1 MSLFAWFNCDL
12 SFHFITSCKIA
23 TNGRAHLQNMNWK
36 FLWYIFFSWENMNL
50 FTQDSLAIT
59 YQIKISTQGSTVEPI
74 TSIKVIYGNTDNWS
88 KKRSLFTAIVNHI
101 YKSMFSPHR
110 RIQIDPHLSPCRK
123 FTSYWIKDQYKTGNI
138 ESDRNKVCVW
148 GGGKNLELMV
158 KEKDFLNRTA
168 LVQKLR
174 SIINKWDLAKLKSFW
189 VAKDTSFGKNAR
201 LQNGKRF
208 CQTAHLLEALYIN

>member
-1 MSLFAWFNCDL
+1 
-12 SFHFITSCKIA
+12 
-23 TNGRAHLQNMNWK
+23 
-36 FLWYIFFSWENMNL
+36 
-50 FTQDSLAIT
+50 
-59 YQIKISTQGSTVEPI
+59 
-74 TSIKVIYGNTDNWS
+74 
-88 KKRSLFTAIVNHI
+88 
-101 YKSMFSPHR
+101 MFSPHR

-138 ESDRNKVCVW
+138 ESDRNKVCV
-148 GGGKNLELMV
+148 GGDKNLELMV